1 MSVACHIGLNHLE
14 DAERAP
20 GSAIRGLPT
29 FTVNAMSKRSLRNVE
44 TRKKKSRRAI
54 PRSKVTR
61 VQGNTGGVRRRLKK
75 VANKARGAKAAA
87 RG

>member
-1 MSVACHIGLNHLE
+1 MS
-14 DAERAP
+14 P
-20 GSAIRGLPT
+20 
-29 FTVNAMSKRSLRNVE
+29 RSLRNVE

-75 VANKARGAKAAA
+75 DANKARGAKTRGAKAAA
-87 RG
+87 KS